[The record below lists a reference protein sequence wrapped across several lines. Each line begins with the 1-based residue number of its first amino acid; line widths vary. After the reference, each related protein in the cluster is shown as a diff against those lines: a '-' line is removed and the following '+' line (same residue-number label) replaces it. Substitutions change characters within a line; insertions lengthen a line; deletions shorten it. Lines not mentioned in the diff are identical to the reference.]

1 MHTHIHAR
9 ARARAHQRQKER
21 EGGDTT
27 AHWQKSDAKACSL
40 DIKNEVRCVTIYF
53 ADVLGSWGGGGVQL
67 LEMFQKRR
75 RKRRRKQLNTQS
87 VTDPVLGVP

>member
-1 MHTHIHAR
+1 MHTHTHAR

-53 ADVLGSWGGGGVQL
+53 ADVLGSWGGGGAVTGDVP
-67 LEMFQKRR
+67 EKKKKKKKKAAEHAKRH
-75 RKRRRKQLNTQS
+75 
-87 VTDPVLGVP
+87 